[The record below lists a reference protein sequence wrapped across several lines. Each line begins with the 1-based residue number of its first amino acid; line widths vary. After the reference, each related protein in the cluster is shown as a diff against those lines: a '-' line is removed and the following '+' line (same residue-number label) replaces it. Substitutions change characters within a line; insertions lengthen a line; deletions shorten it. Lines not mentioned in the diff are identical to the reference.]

1 MPASLQAEASNSPAQ
16 SIDTVSFEEATV
28 RLDMWTAEWVKAH
41 YLIDSADSRRWERW
55 PRPSPDDAGY
65 DDDRSGCGG
74 NRTDP

>member
-16 SIDTVSFEEATV
+16 SIDTVSFEEATEQTGYV
-28 RLDMWTAEWVKAH
+28 DGGVVKAH

-74 NRTDP
+74 NRRDP